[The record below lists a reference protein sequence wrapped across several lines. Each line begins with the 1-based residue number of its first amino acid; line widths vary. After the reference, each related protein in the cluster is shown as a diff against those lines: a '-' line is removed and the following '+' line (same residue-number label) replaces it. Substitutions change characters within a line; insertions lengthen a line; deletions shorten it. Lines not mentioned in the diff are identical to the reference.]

1 MLKNLCSVETIAD
14 EISKLVPMLIRG
26 VRTNIFIH
34 KEITSAQLVVL
45 MNLSGQEEHK
55 IGHLAVSLGV
65 TAATMSGIIERMTK
79 QGYIGRRESSE
90 DRRCTYVYLKPKGEE
105 IIKNFQRAVRKRW
118 KEILIYL
125 TPQERLAYVRLIKKI
140 IKITAHPKKGK
151 EKDEI

>member
-14 EISKLVPMLIRG
+14 EISKLVPRLIRG
-26 VRTNIFIH
+26 VRTNVFIH

-45 MNLSGQEEHK
+45 MNLSGQKKQK

-79 QGYIGRRESSE
+79 QGYIGRRESE
-90 DRRCTYVYLKPKGEE
+90 KDRRCTYVYLKPKGEE

-118 KEILIYL
+118 REILVYL
-125 TPQERLAYVRLIKKI
+125 TPKERLAYIGLIKKI
-140 IKITAHPKKGK
+140 IKITANPQEGKG
-151 EKDEI
+151 KDEI